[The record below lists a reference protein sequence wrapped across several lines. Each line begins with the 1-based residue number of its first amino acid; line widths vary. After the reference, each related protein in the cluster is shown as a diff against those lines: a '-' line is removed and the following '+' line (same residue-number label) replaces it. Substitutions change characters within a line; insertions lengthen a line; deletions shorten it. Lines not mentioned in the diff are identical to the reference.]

1 MTINKLSAETA
12 YLILTL
18 GSSLLFGIVFA
29 ANTLY
34 YATVVKLSP
43 LELVLVGTA
52 LEAAI
57 FLFEVPT
64 GVVADVISRK
74 LSVLTGCGLIGC
86 GFLLEGLVPQFGAIV
101 VAALIWGIGITFT
114 SGATQAWLS
123 DEIGEGNANALMLR
137 VSVTGRYLGFLV
149 IPVSVLLAFSNLQV
163 PIVIGGLGFLVLAA
177 FLALTMPETNFQPHP
192 HARLGVLAGMRA
204 TLLEA
209 LRFARSNALLR
220 AVFLVT
226 VIFGAASESFDRL
239 WQVHLLSFG
248 MPRLE
253 SVLGIVRLSEA
264 QSLLLSFA
272 AINLIVTIVGLPL
285 ARLSARVDAS
295 QAHTVATALL
305 VVTSGLILSL
315 IGFAFAPTFA
325 LAATAYI
332 AARVAR
338 ELHGPLSAAW
348 LNQRLEPTT
357 RATVLS
363 LNGQADAVGQMAGG
377 PIIGALGNASLR
389 LALASGAGILAVCL
403 PLYTNASRRTHEIQT
418 D

>member
-1 MTINKLSAETA
+1 MTTTKLSAETA

-18 GSSLLFGIVFA
+18 TSSLFFGIVFA

-52 LEAAI
+52 LEGAI

-64 GVVADVISRK
+64 GVVADVVSRK
-74 LSVLTGCGLIGC
+74 LSVLIGCGLIGC
-86 GFLLEGLVPQFGAIV
+86 GFLLEGLVPQFGAIIL
-101 VAALIWGIGITFT
+101 AALVWGVGITFT

-137 VSVTGRYLGFLV
+137 VNVTGRYLSFLV

-163 PIVIGGLGFLVLAA
+163 PIVIGGLGFLILTA

-192 HARLGVLAGMRA
+192 HASGGVLAGLRG

-209 LRFARSNALLR
+209 LRFARTSPALR
-220 AVFLVT
+220 RVFLVT
-226 VIFGAASESFDRL
+226 IIFGAASESFDRL

-248 MPRLE
+248 NVHLE
-253 SVLGIVRLSEA
+253 SALGFVQLSEA

-272 AINLIVTIVGLPL
+272 AINLAVTLIGLPL
-285 ARLSARVDAS
+285 ARLSTQVNTSDGRAVAR
-295 QAHTVATALL
+295 ALL
-305 VVTSGLILSL
+305 VVTSALGLGLL
-315 IGFAFAPTFA
+315 GFA
-325 LAATAYI
+325 LAPTLALAVATYI

-338 ELHGPLSAAW
+338 ELHEPLSAAW

-363 LNGQADAVGQMAGG
+363 LNGQADAVGQIAGG
-377 PIIGALGNASLR
+377 PLIGALGNASLR
-389 LALASGAGILAVCL
+389 LALACGAGILAACL
-403 PLYTNASRRTHEIQT
+403 PLYTNASRRSDEIQT
-418 D
+418 G